1 MQIPSYRR
9 LLVTAATAVA
19 FFAIPASASAASSSY
34 PVSSGSSSYYSNGQT
49 VGGNY
54 YSDGSMVDSS
64 ATSSFGSGYGSISTE
79 TGRPRTEAVSGY
91 VNSYGSYTD
100 PYYRS

>member
-1 MQIPSYRR
+1 MQVPSYRR
-9 LLVTAATAVA
+9 FLVTAATAVA
-19 FFAIPASASAASSSY
+19 LFAIPASASAQSY
-34 PVSSGSSSYYSNGQT
+34 YSDGTTVGGNYYSNGQT

-54 YSDGSMVDSS
+54 YSDGSMVGSS